1 MTKLKEYF
9 NSNHESLYSICAGII
24 HADNVVESGEI
35 KYCFRLM
42 QEMFGTEID
51 FQRFNEIVSSF
62 SSSDEINKHLMEL
75 KVTYDENSYSNDDFE
90 FLIIALIILGL
101 SDLHLDEKEIEYL
114 NLVGSYLN
122 ISGSKILE
130 LINKTESLAE
140 KLIPDK

>member
-9 NSNHESLYSICAGII
+9 NSNQESLYSICAGMI

-42 QEMFGTEID
+42 QEMFGKEID
-51 FQRFNEIVSSF
+51 FQRFNEIVSTYRA
-62 SSSDEINKHLMEL
+62 DEIEKHLSEI